1 MFEKNLELLEA
12 KLNGL
17 LSVVKEEGKDQE
29 VEKELRNAVENAH
42 YGRFEDEV
50 EYLDFLQRIVRIL
63 KPPVMNRDW
72 QQAWGNIF
80 TQLINDLKSLSAGS
94 GRIISGLYGSGD
106 LPKEASGE
114 KVLCLN
120 PGSTSTKV
128 ALYQGFDLIAEE
140 EVHLPP
146 DYDDSVEARTAEITR
161 WLSSEGIK
169 GSDLSGIACRGGFVG
184 AVPTGTY
191 RVCDEMITDVQD
203 PIIDHAS
210 NMGVQIGM
218 ILHREFQCG
227 ENTLITMTDPV
238 ASDEMETTARLTG
251 IRKILRDG
259 RGVHYLNQRA
269 IHRLA
274 SYILGV
280 EEHQF
285 TTVGAH
291 IGGGISVVRHEEG
304 KIVDVVN
311 AFSGIPSANRC
322 GNIPLG
328 VLLRAIDNK
337 DMSIPELRKYLF
349 GQGGMLDLT
358 GTNDFRALLHFRDS
372 GAMGNQKK
380 KIDIVIDFMARNIAG
395 EIMKLSAVEK
405 DIDLVLLTGG
415 LSKSSEFTSM
425 IREKLY
431 PHFTIG
437 VIPGSIEYESL
448 VAGHMRARFN
458 PSRLKDYHREKDTL
472 RKRREEEEK
481 LFATEIFSDPQ
492 LRKKET
498 EPVTSLD
505 EVAYMARSLVAAR
518 KPPVIAIVGAENED
532 AVVAAKQ
539 ANEEGRYPVAKFLL
553 VGDYY
558 EVNKIAWDYDIT
570 VDGDNYTIVD
580 SHDPVEKSIE
590 LLDSGKADLLMKGGV
605 KTADIMKATLT
616 YLKESG
622 RMKKGSIYSHV
633 GVFQIPTYP
642 RLLFVSDAALIPN
655 PSPKIK
661 RKIIENAVMVAKHL
675 NINKPRVALI
685 SAVETMI
692 PSVESSMQAGEMAVE
707 YVDREDCIVEGP
719 LSLDIAMDPRSAKEK
734 HYRGQIKGNAD
745 ILIMPDIEA
754 GNVVYKSLTVSSGA
768 YLAGVIIGGGVPI
781 VLTSRGDSARSK
793 LSSICLASI
802 IALRQGDIAG
812 GSG

>member
-1 MFEKNLELLEA
+1 LFEENLELLEA

-17 LSVVKEEGKDQE
+17 LSVVREAGIDQE
-29 VEKELRNAVENAH
+29 REKELRTAVENAH
-42 YGRFEDEV
+42 YGRFGDEE
-50 EYLDFLQRIVRIL
+50 EYLDLLRGVVRDL
-63 KPPVMNRDW
+63 RPTVMNSDW

-80 TQLINDLKSLSAGS
+80 TQLINDLKSSAGGP
-94 GRIISGLYGSGD
+94 GRIIRGLYGPEA
-106 LPKEASGE
+106 LPAEAEKE
-114 KVLCLN
+114 KVLCIN

-128 ALYQGFDLIAEE
+128 ALFEGFRLIDEE

-146 DYDDSVEARTAEITR
+146 DYDDSVESRTGEITK
-161 WLSSEGIK
+161 WLSREGIGK
-169 GSDLSGIACRGGFVG
+169 DDLDGIACRGGFVG
-184 AVPTGTY
+184 GVPTGTY
-191 RVCDEMITDVQD
+191 LVCDEMIGDVKD
-203 PIIDHAS
+203 PIIEHAS

-218 ILHREFQCG
+218 ILHDQFGCG
-227 ENTLITMTDPV
+227 ENTLVSMTDPV

-251 IRKILRDG
+251 IQKIIRDG

-269 IHRLA
+269 VHRLA
-274 SYILGV
+274 CHITGLD
-280 EEHQF
+280 EDKA

-291 IGGGISVVRHEEG
+291 IGGGISVVRHEDG

-328 VLLRAIDNK
+328 ILLRAIDNK
-337 DMSIPELRKYLF
+337 EMSLHELKKYLY

-395 EIMKLSAVEK
+395 AIMKLAAVNQGV
-405 DIDLVLLTGG
+405 DLVLLTGG
-415 LSKSSEFTSM
+415 LARSGEFTSM
-425 IREKLY
+425 IGRKLY
-431 PHFTIG
+431 PHFSIAVT
-437 VIPGSIEYESL
+437 PGSMEYESL
-448 VAGHMRARFN
+448 VAGHLRARYN
-458 PSRLKDYHREKDTL
+458 PSGLKDYHSEKSAL
-472 RKRREEEEK
+472 RKKREEEEK

-498 EPVTSLD
+498 EPVISLD
-505 EVAYMARSLVAAR
+505 EVAYMARSMVAAR

-580 SHDPVEKSIE
+580 SRDPVEKAIA
-590 LLDSGKADLLMKGGV
+590 LLDAGKADLLMKGSV
-605 KTADIMKATLT
+605 KTADIMKATLG
-616 YLKESG
+616 YLKKSG
-622 RMKKGSIYSHV
+622 RMKKEGIYSHV

-655 PSPKIK
+655 PPPKIK
-661 RKIIENAVMVAKHL
+661 RKIIENAVMVARHL
-675 NINKPRVALI
+675 NIIKPRVALI

-692 PSVESSMQAGEMAVE
+692 PSVESSMQAGELARE
-707 YVDREDCIVEGP
+707 YAGREDCIVEGP
-719 LSLDIAMDPRSAKEK
+719 LSLDIAMDPHSAREK

-768 YLAGVIIGGGVPI
+768 YLAGVIVGGGIPI

-802 IALRQGDIAG
+802 IALRQGDIEQQ
-812 GSG
+812 S

>member
-1 MFEKNLELLEA
+1 LFEDNLELLEA

-17 LSVVKEEGKDQE
+17 LSVVKEVGNYPEM
-29 VEKELRNAVENAH
+29 EKELRGAVDNVH
-42 YGRFEDEV
+42 YSRFENER
-50 EYLDFLQRIVRIL
+50 EYLDFMRKIARVSR
-63 KPPVMNRDW
+63 PSEMNREW

-80 TQLINDLKSLSAGS
+80 TQLITELKSVGAGP
-94 GRIISGLYGSGD
+94 GIIISGLYGSESI
-106 LPKEASGE
+106 PSEASDE
-114 KVLCLN
+114 KVVCIN

-128 ALYQGFDLIAEE
+128 ALYEGFELLAEE
-140 EVHLPP
+140 EVHIPP
-146 DYDDSVEARTAEITR
+146 DYDDSVEARTEEISK
-161 WLSSEGIK
+161 WLAGEGV
-169 GSDLSGIACRGGFVG
+169 GNNDLDGIACRGGFVG

-191 RVCDEMITDVQD
+191 MVCDEMVRDVQN

-218 ILHREFQCG
+218 ILHDKFGCG
-227 ENTLITMTDPV
+227 EDTLVTMTDPV
-238 ASDEMETTARLTG
+238 ASDEMEATARLTG
-251 IRKILRDG
+251 IQKIIRDG

-274 SYILGV
+274 CFLLGLDENRV
-280 EEHQF
+280 

-291 IGGGISVVRHEEG
+291 IGGGISVVRHEG
-304 KIVDVVN
+304 GRVVDVVN
-311 AFSGIPSANRC
+311 AFSGIPSANRS

-337 DMSIPELRKYLF
+337 DMSLHELRKYLY

-372 GAMGNQKK
+372 GAMGNQRK

-395 EIMKLSAVEK
+395 AIMKLAAVK
-405 DIDLVLLTGG
+405 QDVDLVLLAGG
-415 LSKSSEFTSM
+415 LSRSSEFSAM

-431 PHFTIG
+431 PHFPVA

-458 PSRLKDYHREKDTL
+458 SSELKDYHKEKAAL
-472 RKRREEEEK
+472 KSRRDEEED

-580 SHDPVEKSIE
+580 STDPVEKSIA
-590 LLDSGKADLLMKGGV
+590 LLDSGRADLLMKGSV
-605 KTADIMKATLT
+605 KTADIMKATLS
-616 YLKESG
+616 YLKNSG
-622 RMKKGSIYSHV
+622 KMKKGSIYSHV

-661 RKIIENAVMVAKHL
+661 RKIIENAVTVAKHL
-675 NINKPRVALI
+675 NIIKPRVALI

-692 PSVESSMQAGEMAVE
+692 PSVESSMQAGELASE
-707 YVDREDCIVEGP
+707 YKDRDDCVIEGP
-719 LSLDIAMDPRSAKEK
+719 LSLDIAMDPHSAKEK
-734 HYRGQIKGNAD
+734 HYRGQIRGNAD

-768 YLAGVIIGGGVPI
+768 YLAGVIFGGGIPI

-802 IALRQGDIAG
+802 IALRQGDIREEL
-812 GSG
+812 